1 MRVFL
6 IDFEN
11 VHSEGMTGVDHLTD
25 ADEVVIFYSN
35 NADSVSFD
43 ILHKLMFCKSKL
55 SYYKIK
61 RGGKNALDF
70 QLSCYLGY
78 RICKDPEAEF
88 FIISKDNGYD
98 FVLDFWECGYTRTE
112 PNIRRFS
119 NIKTLLQWEAA
130 QRKQKDAAL
139 KAVEKLAA
147 EPVGHDALGVPSNA
161 LGVPSNAPGVPS
173 NAPGVPSNAPE
184 AAPDEPAEFSMTDE
198 EAAIAAEIMATSKT
212 SHQFYTT
219 MVKRFRQK
227 RGREIY
233 HHFKN
238 DFKKKEKVL
247 K

>member
-1 MRVFL
+1 
-6 IDFEN
+6 
-11 VHSEGMTGVDHLTD
+11 MTGVDHLTD

-78 RICKDPEAEF
+78 RICMNPEAEF

-130 QRKQKDAAL
+130 QRRQKDAAL
-139 KAVEKLAA
+139 KAVKSLAEESEKS
-147 EPVGHDALGVPSNA
+147 EKVVSGDSPPDAPQEERVKSESGITT
-161 LGVPSNAPGVPS
+161 
-173 NAPGVPSNAPE
+173 E
-184 AAPDEPAEFSMTDE
+184 EE
-198 EAAIAAEIMATSKT
+198 EAAREIMSASEST
-212 SHQFYTT
+212 HQFYTA

-233 HHFKN
+233 KHFKSTYEAE
-238 DFKKKEKVL
+238 FRTKK
-247 K
+247 

>member
-147 EPVGHDALGVPSNA
+147 EPVGHDAPGVPSNA
-161 LGVPSNAPGVPS
+161 L
-173 NAPGVPSNAPE
+173 E

-238 DFKKKEKVL
+238 DFRKKEKEKVV